1 MYNPKKNNTM
11 SIVRY
16 NTSLNDFVPTTFSNM
31 IDRFFNESLSRS
43 GGAAYS
49 FVPKVDVVENE
60 KAFEIHVAVPGMNK
74 EEFKIDLNDN
84 FLTVSGERKFSREKN
99 ENNYRTVETQYG
111 TFSRSFSLP
120 DNVDASAISAKYNN
134 GILEVLV
141 PKDEKKT
148 LKTSIKVG

>member
-1 MYNPKKNNTM
+1 M

-16 NTSLNDFVPTTFSNM
+16 NSTLNDYVPTTFSNLV
-31 IDRFFNESLSRS
+31 DRFFNETLSRS

-49 FVPKVDVVENE
+49 FVPKVDIVETE
-60 KAFEIHVAVPGMNK
+60 KAFEIHVAAPGVSK

-84 FLTVSGERKFSREKN
+84 FLTVSGERKLNREK
-99 ENNYRTVETQYG
+99 EGNNYRSVETQYG

-120 DNVDASAISAKYNN
+120 DNVDATKISAAYNN
-134 GILEVLV
+134 GILEIVV

-148 LKTSIKVG
+148 LKTTIKVN

>member
-1 MYNPKKNNTM
+1 M

-49 FVPKVDVVENE
+49 FVPKVDVVEND
-60 KAFEIHVAVPGMNK
+60 KAFEIHVAVPGINK

-84 FLTVSGERKFSREKN
+84 FLTISGERKFTREKN
-99 ENNYRTVETQYG
+99 ESNYRTIETQYG

-141 PKDEKKT
+141 PKDEKKI
-148 LKTSIKVG
+148 LKTTIKVG

>member
-1 MYNPKKNNTM
+1 M

-84 FLTVSGERKFSREKN
+84 FLTISGERKFSREKN
-99 ENNYRTVETQYG
+99 ENNYRTIETQYG

-120 DNVDASAISAKYNN
+120 DNVNASAISAKYNN

-148 LKTSIKVG
+148 LKTTIKVG